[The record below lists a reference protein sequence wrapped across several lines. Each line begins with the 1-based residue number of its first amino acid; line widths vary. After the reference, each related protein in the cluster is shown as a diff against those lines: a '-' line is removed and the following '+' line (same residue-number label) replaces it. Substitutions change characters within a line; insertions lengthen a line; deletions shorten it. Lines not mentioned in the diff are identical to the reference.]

1 MAEQNIVQGLFGMTP
16 ESYQQ
21 QRDDAALARAA
32 AFGRMDPMQAARTS
46 IYYGANQLGGAIGGM
61 LGAEDPQ
68 LVRIRQQ
75 QQVLSGLD
83 INDPQSI
90 AQAVKRASDM
100 GNPQLA
106 LQLTAL
112 GDQALQRQDLSVERQ
127 DKLRQR
133 QAAAASLARTQGAR
147 DLISSNLMMAPETI
161 SGQSAATVP
170 EVDEFGYPLRSAV
183 TGYKPAEFRLDYER
197 VAPAL
202 LAYSEGRA
210 ELEALAKTQK
220 AAADLQKANQEALKT
235 GAEARIKGAEADVAP
250 TVAQAEAAKKV
261 AEAISAQANAKFAYD
276 LAQLKVT
283 QATWDV
289 KNIKS
294 QIGERSTK
302 LGLDTVLTNARVTEI
317 YANINKNLN
326 DVPADVRKSIN
337 EAAVA
342 AGTNKQAAIQ
352 FNDLANRIQTSG
364 GSYGAVGTLDEF
376 LKKAGGFQDGTTG
389 LRQEYTRLINQAAI
403 KSLPPGPATDKDIQM
418 ALSGFPPP
426 NADPMFVS
434 QFLRGMAK
442 LQDIDAAVNKSK
454 TDWLAQNNGVLGR
467 AKNTFVTGDYAAKP
481 GETFDEL
488 SGRIAE
494 DMNKRYSLATPGGRS
509 QSNVS
514 MIPGQSGPT
523 TGGTAPNVMQQADAI
538 IRGGR

>member
-1 MAEQNIVQGLFGMTP
+1 MAEPTIMGSLFGVTP
-16 ESYQQ
+16 ESYQREQRMLAEREALGFAQLTPQ
-21 QRDDAALARAA
+21 QKV
-32 AFGRMDPMQAARTS
+32 S
-46 IYYGANQLGGAIGGM
+46 YGAYTTGQQLGQALGGLM
-61 LGAEDPQ
+61 GVEDPE

-75 QQVLSGLD
+75 QQLTRGLN

-90 AQAVKRASDM
+90 AQAAQRASDM
-100 GNPQLA
+100 GNTALA

-112 GDQALQRQDLSVERQ
+112 SDQALKRQDE
-127 DKLRQR
+127 LRQR
-133 QAAAASLARTQGAR
+133 QMGIESLARSQQAR
-147 DLISSNLMMAPETI
+147 QLIASNLMMAPETI

-170 EVDEFGYPLRSAV
+170 EVDEFGNPLRSAV

-197 VAPAL
+197 VAPIL
-202 LAYSEGRA
+202 LQSPEGRL

-220 AAADLQKANQEALKT
+220 AAAELQKANQDALKA
-235 GAEARIKGAEADVAP
+235 GAEARIKGAEAEVAP
-250 TVAQAEAAKKV
+250 TTAQAEAAKKV
-261 AEAISAQANAKFAYD
+261 ADATIAQANARFSYD
-276 LAQLKVT
+276 LAQLGVT
-283 QATWDV
+283 KATWEV
-289 KNIKS
+289 QNIKS
-294 QIGERSTK
+294 QIGERSAK
-302 LGLDTVLTNARVTEI
+302 LGLDTALTNAQVTQI

-326 DVPADVRKSIN
+326 DIPADVRKSIN
-337 EAAVA
+337 DAAVA

-352 FNDLANRIQTSG
+352 FNDLANRIQTAN
-364 GSYGAVGTLDEF
+364 GSYGALGSLDEF

-418 ALSGFPPP
+418 ALSGFPPAI
-426 NADPMFVS
+426 ADPMFMA

-467 AKNTFVTGDYAAKP
+467 AKNSFITGDYAAKP

-488 SGRIAE
+488 SARIAE
-494 DMNKRYSLATPGGRS
+494 DMNKRYSLATPEGRR
-509 QSNVS
+509 QANVS
-514 MIPGQSGPT
+514 MIPGQAGPT

>member
-1 MAEQNIVQGLFGMTP
+1 MATDIVGGLFGITP
-16 ESYQQ
+16 EAYQQ
-21 QRDDAALARAA
+21 QRDLAQQSQAMAFAQQDPRAQA
-32 AFGRMDPMQAARTS
+32 TFGLYRAGQQVGQA
-46 IYYGANQLGGAIGGM
+46 LGGLMGV
-61 LGAEDPQ
+61 EDPE

-75 QQVLSGLD
+75 KQLTRGLN

-90 AQAVKRASDM
+90 AQAAQRASDM
-100 GNPQLA
+100 GNTQLA
-106 LQLTAL
+106 LQLTNL
-112 GDQALQRQDLSVERQ
+112 SDQALKRQDE
-127 DKLRQR
+127 LRQR
-133 QAAAASLARTQGAR
+133 QMGIESLARSQQAR
-147 DLISSNLMMAPETI
+147 QLISSNLMMAPETI
-161 SGQSAATVP
+161 SGQSAAAVP
-170 EVDEFGYPLRSAV
+170 EVDEFGNPLRSAV
-183 TGYKPAEFRLDYER
+183 AGYKPAEFKLDYER
-197 VAPAL
+197 IAPVL
-202 LAYSEGRA
+202 LQTPEGRA

-220 AAADLQKANQEALKT
+220 AAAELQKANQEALKT
-235 GAEARIKGAEADVAP
+235 GAEARIKGAEAEYAP
-250 TVAQAEAAKKV
+250 TTAQAEAAKKV
-261 AEAISAQANAKFAYD
+261 ADATVAQANARFAYD

-289 KNIKS
+289 QNIKS
-294 QIGERSTK
+294 QIGDRSAK
-302 LGLDTVLTNARVTEI
+302 LGLDTALTNAKVTEI

-326 DVPADVRKSIN
+326 EVPADVRKSIN

-418 ALSGFPPP
+418 ALSGFPPA

-467 AKNTFVTGDYAAKP
+467 AKNTFVTGDYAARP

-494 DMNKRYSLATPGGRS
+494 DMNKRYSLASPEGRR
-509 QSNVS
+509 QANVS

-523 TGGTAPNVMQQADAI
+523 TRGTAPNVMQQADAI
-538 IRGGR
+538 ISGGR

>member
-1 MAEQNIVQGLFGMTP
+1 MATDIVGGLFGVTP
-16 ESYQQ
+16 ESYQREQRMLAEREAMGFAQLTPQ
-21 QRDDAALARAA
+21 QKV
-32 AFGRMDPMQAARTS
+32 S
-46 IYYGANQLGGAIGGM
+46 YGAYTTGQQLGNALGGLM
-61 LGAEDPQ
+61 GVEDPE

-75 QQVLSGLD
+75 QQLTRGLN

-90 AQAVKRASDM
+90 AQAAQRASEM
-100 GNPQLA
+100 GNTQLA
-106 LQLTAL
+106 LQLTNL
-112 GDQALQRQDLSVERQ
+112 SDQALARQDELRKRQ
-127 DKLRQR
+127 MGIESMARSQQARQ
-133 QAAAASLARTQGAR
+133 
-147 DLISSNLMMAPETI
+147 LISSNLMMAPETI

-170 EVDEFGYPLRSAV
+170 EVDEFGNPLRSAV

-197 VAPAL
+197 IAPVL
-202 LAYSEGRA
+202 LQSLEGRA

-220 AAADLQKANQEALKT
+220 AAAELQKANQEALKT

-250 TVAQAEAAKKV
+250 TVAQADAAKKV
-261 AEAISAQANAKFAYD
+261 ADATVAQANARFAFD
-276 LAQLKVT
+276 LAKLKVT

-289 KNIKS
+289 QNIKS

-302 LGLDTVLTNARVTEI
+302 LGLDTALTNAKVTEI

-326 DVPADVRKSIN
+326 DVPTDVRKSIN

-403 KSLPPGPATDKDIQM
+403 KSLPPGPATDKDIQL
-418 ALSGFPPP
+418 ALSGFPPA

-467 AKNTFVTGDYAAKP
+467 AKNTFVTGDYAARP

-494 DMNKRYSLATPGGRS
+494 DMNKRYSLASPEGRR
-509 QSNVS
+509 QANVA

-523 TGGTAPNVMQQADAI
+523 TGGAGQNVMQEAISI
-538 IRGGR
+538 IRGGRP

>member
-1 MAEQNIVQGLFGMTP
+1 MADIVGSLFGVTP
-16 ESYQQ
+16 ELYQE
-21 QRDDAALARAA
+21 QRDKAASQQAYALAQLDPFQRGNYQNYMAGRGISG
-32 AFGRMDPMQAARTS
+32 AFASAMGV
-46 IYYGANQLGGAIGGM
+46 
-61 LGAEDPQ
+61 EDPE
-68 LVRIRQQ
+68 LVRIRQKQ
-75 QQVLSGLD
+75 ELVKGLN

-90 AQAVKRASDM
+90 AQAAQRASEM
-100 GNPQLA
+100 GNTQLA
-106 LQLTAL
+106 LELTNLA
-112 GDQALQRQDLSVERQ
+112 DQALARQDELRKRQ
-127 DKLRQR
+127 MGME
-133 QAAAASLARTQGAR
+133 SLARSQQAR
-147 DLISSNLMMAPETI
+147 QLISSNLMMTPETI

-170 EVDEFGYPLRSAV
+170 EVDEQGYPLRSAV
-183 TGYKPAEFRLDYER
+183 AGYKPAEFRLDYER
-197 VAPAL
+197 IAPIL
-202 LAYSEGRA
+202 LQSPEGRA

-261 AEAISAQANAKFAYD
+261 ADATVAQANAKFAYD

-326 DVPADVRKSIN
+326 EVPADVRKSIN

-342 AGTNKQAAIQ
+342 SGTNKQAAIQ

-364 GSYGAVGTLDEF
+364 GSYGALGTLDEF
-376 LKKAGGFQDGTTG
+376 LKKTGGFQDGTTG

-418 ALSGFPPP
+418 ALSGFPPA

-467 AKNTFVTGDYAAKP
+467 AKNTFVTGDYAARP

-494 DMNKRYSLATPGGRS
+494 DMNKRYSLASPEGRR
-509 QSNVS
+509 QANVA

-523 TGGTAPNVMQQADAI
+523 TGGTGQNVMQEAISI
-538 IRGGR
+538 IRGGKP

>member
-21 QRDDAALARAA
+21 QRDAAAYEQAM

-46 IYYGANQLGGAIGGM
+46 IFYGANQLGGAIGGM

-83 INDPQSI
+83 VNDIKSI
-90 AQAVKRASDM
+90 AQATIRANQM
-100 GNPQLA
+100 GNTQLA

-112 GDQALQRQDLSVERQ
+112 GDQALQRQDLSLERQ

-133 QAAAASLARTQGAR
+133 AAAAQSLARTQTAR
-147 DLISSNLMMAPETI
+147 DLISSGLSVTPENI
-161 SGQSAATVP
+161 SGQSAESVP
-170 EVDEFGYPLRSAV
+170 EVDEFGNPLRSAV
-183 TGYKPAEFRLDYER
+183 MGYKPAEFRLDYER

-220 AAADLQKANQEALKT
+220 AAADLQKANQDALKAS
-235 GAEARIKGAEADVAP
+235 AEARIQGAQADVAP
-250 TVAQAEAAKKV
+250 TVAQADAAKKV
-261 AEAISAQANAKFAYD
+261 AEATSAQANAKFAFD
-276 LAQLKVT
+276 LAQLQVT
-283 QATWDV
+283 QKTWDV
-289 KNIKS
+289 QNIKS

-302 LGLDTVLTNARVTEI
+302 LGLDTALTNARVTEI

-418 ALSGFPPP
+418 ALSGFPPA

-467 AKNTFVTGDYAAKP
+467 AKNTFIAGDYSASP
-481 GETFDEL
+481 GVTFDEL

-509 QSNVS
+509 QANVS

-523 TGGTAPNVMQQADAI
+523 TGATAPNVMQQADAI

>member
-1 MAEQNIVQGLFGMTP
+1 MAEPNIVGSLFGVTP
-16 ESYQQ
+16 ELYQE
-21 QRDDAALARAA
+21 QRDLMRQKQAMEFAQQDPRTQATY
-32 AFGRMDPMQAARTS
+32 AFGRAGQ
-46 IYYGANQLGGAIGGM
+46 QLGQAFGGLM
-61 LGAEDPQ
+61 GVEDPE

-75 QQVLSGLD
+75 QQLTRGLN

-90 AQAVKRASDM
+90 AQAAQRASDM
-100 GNPQLA
+100 GNTQLA
-106 LQLTAL
+106 LQLTNL
-112 GDQALQRQDLSVERQ
+112 SDQALARQDELRKRQ
-127 DKLRQR
+127 MGIESMARSQQARQ
-133 QAAAASLARTQGAR
+133 
-147 DLISSNLMMAPETI
+147 LISSNLMMAPETI

-170 EVDEFGYPLRSAV
+170 EVDEFGNPLRSAV

-197 VAPAL
+197 IAPVL
-202 LAYSEGRA
+202 LQSPEGRA

-220 AAADLQKANQEALKT
+220 AAADLQRANQEAIKT

-261 AEAISAQANAKFAYD
+261 ADATVAQANARFAFD

-302 LGLDTVLTNARVTEI
+302 LGLDTALTNAKVTEI

-326 DVPADVRKSIN
+326 EVPADVRKSIN

-364 GSYGAVGTLDEF
+364 GSYGALGTLDEF
-376 LKKAGGFQDGTTG
+376 LKKTGGFQDGTTG

-418 ALSGFPPP
+418 ALSGFPPA

-467 AKNTFVTGDYAAKP
+467 AKNTFVTGDYAARP

-538 IRGGR
+538 ISGGR